1 MPKLVYR
8 TPSICRHKAS
18 GQAVVTLSGK
28 DHYLGR
34 FGTKEAERQY
44 ERIIGEWLAA
54 NRNLPPG
61 DEADETDVEVAEV
74 TIDYLEHARDY
85 YRKNGEITGEY
96 LLARRVHK
104 LLKRTYGKQPAKSF
118 GPLAFKAFRQTLI
131 DEGKSRTTVNHYMR
145 HVIRAFRHA
154 AGNEKLKADV
164 YLALKAVEPLRKNRT
179 KAPESKPIK
188 AVPFELVD
196 ATLPHLP
203 PIVAAMAQLQRFS
216 AMRPGE
222 VVLLRPCDID
232 RSADVWIFKPHSHKT
247 EHHGRPRI
255 VPLGKNAQA
264 VLAPY
269 LLRSAETYCFSPQET
284 MEQINRA
291 KHLAR
296 TTPLSCGNRPGT
308 NRKRK
313 PKCKP
318 NCRYTTQSYGR
329 RIAEVCKAKNIKHWT
344 PNQLR
349 KLAATN
355 IRKHC
360 DLESAQIILGH
371 QSKKT
376 TELYY
381 ADPDVQ
387 AAINVARMIG

>member
-1 MPKLVYR
+1 MPKLLHSA
-8 TPSICRHKAS
+8 PSLRHHKPS

-34 FGTKEAERQY
+34 FGTKQAERNY
-44 ERIIGEWLAA
+44 ERIIGQWLAA

-61 DEADETDVEVAEV
+61 DEADDGDVDIAEV
-74 TIDYLEHARDY
+74 SVDYLEYARGY
-85 YRKNGEITGEY
+85 YRKNGKTTGEY
-96 LLARRVHK
+96 LLARLVHK
-104 LLKRTYGKQPAKSF
+104 RLKHTYGKQSAKSF
-118 GPLAFKAFRQTLI
+118 GPLAFKAYRQALI

-145 HVIRAFRHA
+145 HIIRAFRYA
-154 AGNEKLKADV
+154 AENEKLKADV

-179 KAPESKPIK
+179 KASESKRIK
-188 AVPFELVD
+188 AVANELVE

-203 PIVAAMAQLQRFS
+203 PIVAAMVRLQRCS

-222 VVLLRPCDID
+222 VVLVRPCDID
-232 RSADVWIFKPHSHKT
+232 RSGDVWIYTPATHKT
-247 EHHGRPRI
+247 EHHGRPRVI
-255 VPLGKNAQA
+255 PLGKEAQA

-269 LLRSAETYCFSPQET
+269 LLRSADTYCFSPQET

-308 NRKRK
+308 NRKRN

-318 NCRYTTQSYGR
+318 NCRYTTQSFGR
-329 RIAEVCKAKNIKHWT
+329 RIAEVCKAKDIMHWT

-360 DLESAQIILGH
+360 DLEAAQTILGH

-387 AAINVARMIG
+387 AAVAVARMLG